1 MHRIQRESS
10 VSYPI
15 ACIITRSHSSRN
27 QPCFHFSRVTFLA
40 ALESLC
46 SFDRATLKWPSLLMS
61 HGLEPIRLLSPP
73 SSFRKQLASPVT
85 SELICLWSMCS
96 VQRSRPAAAHGIVN
110 PRTFVR
116 CAPPSQAHPF
126 LILFCP
132 PGYSWSVS
140 FADSSLSPAASLLLG
155 FFSSLPSLNVGMSSC
170 FFHQQCSTYRYR
182 SFSEFS
188 SMELCTP
195 LLTMV
200 WITSVYSYLN
210 LCL

>member
-1 MHRIQRESS
+1 
-10 VSYPI
+10 
-15 ACIITRSHSSRN
+15 
-27 QPCFHFSRVTFLA
+27 
-40 ALESLC
+40 
-46 SFDRATLKWPSLLMS
+46 MS
-61 HGLEPIRLLSPP
+61 HGLLLLSCLEPIRLLSPP

-116 CAPPSQAHPF
+116 CAPLSQDCAPPSQAHPF

-170 FFHQQCSTYRYR
+170 FFHQQCSTYRCR